1 MKDYLPLFPRVVSRP
16 KHARFNDFSYPNSSI
31 QTSNRYASLQDST
44 VGVESPEKKNDTSK
58 KRIVRPGEDDYATVV
73 KRRSQG
79 SNVIMQGT
87 KNMISIPG
95 NKEYG
100 NLNFPSRA
108 ADMEKADSSLTGQFE
123 ERSKM
128 NTTTKSSNVAAEQ
141 WGDSLDSNDQFR
153 KIRNQSRMRG
163 RKPTV
168 SIVGDSMIR
177 KIRRQDINREA
188 PQVKTSIKTF
198 PGATIEQMKSYIRPT
213 IEDDP
218 DGVIIVCGTNNLR
231 SATPEEVAN
240 KIISLAFEV
249 KKEINDV
256 AISSIIRRAD
266 SDDLERK
273 RIHVN
278 QLVRAG
284 LLGTGMKFIEHDN
297 ILDNHLDKWGL
308 HLNFHGINILTE
320 NFIDFINGE

>member
-1 MKDYLPLFPRVVSRP
+1 
-16 KHARFNDFSYPNSSI
+16 
-31 QTSNRYASLQDST
+31 
-44 VGVESPEKKNDTSK
+44 
-58 KRIVRPGEDDYATVV
+58 
-73 KRRSQG
+73 
-79 SNVIMQGT
+79 
-87 KNMISIPG
+87 
-95 NKEYG
+95 
-100 NLNFPSRA
+100 
-108 ADMEKADSSLTGQFE
+108 
-123 ERSKM
+123 M
-128 NTTTKSSNVAAEQ
+128 NTTTKSSNVAAKQ
-141 WGDSLDSNDQFR
+141 WGDSLESNEKFR
-153 KIRNQSRMRG
+153 KGKNQSRMRSQ
-163 RKPTV
+163 KPTV

-213 IEDDP
+213 IEEDP

-240 KIISLAFEV
+240 KMISLAFEV

-256 AISSIIRRAD
+256 AISSIIRRTD

-308 HLNFHGINILTE
+308 HLNFHGMNILTE
-320 NFIDFINGE
+320 NLIDFINGE